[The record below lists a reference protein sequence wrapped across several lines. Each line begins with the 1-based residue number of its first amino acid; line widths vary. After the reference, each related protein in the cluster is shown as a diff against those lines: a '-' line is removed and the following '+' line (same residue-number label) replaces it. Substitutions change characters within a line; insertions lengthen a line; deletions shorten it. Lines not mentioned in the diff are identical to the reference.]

1 MTYIAYDTETE
12 RITRRAWTD
21 DEPVWFDNPSED
33 CDVAHEPGFS
43 QSSLQAMIKEANSI
57 HEAGEDYDPD
67 TETSVGYLCYDDETG
82 EIYPEAE
89 IRPLPDETE

>member
-21 DEPVWFDNPSED
+21 DEPVWFDNLAEGFG
-33 CDVAHEPGFS
+33 VAHEPGFS
-43 QSSLQAMIKEANSI
+43 QSSLQAMMKEANNI
-57 HEAGEDYDPD
+57 HEPGTDYDAD
-67 TETSVGYLCYDDETG
+67 TETSVGYLCYDDDTG

-89 IRPLPDETE
+89 IRPLPDDDE